1 MEKMTAHSELEKEEA
16 ERKKQER
23 IREAETEKLEA
34 KQQNAMAREQVR
46 AGHGHSDD
54 HRRSSAAST
63 PGCEHVEPAVIS
75 SRPIDLETGTGRPS
89 C

>member
-1 MEKMTAHSELEKEEA
+1 MTAHSELEKEEA

-54 HRRSSAAST
+54 HRRSSAAQ
-63 PGCEHVEPAVIS
+63 HVEPAVIS
-75 SRPIDLETGTGRPS
+75 SRPIGLETGTGRPS